1 MPHLCLFEDA
11 TVRHLLPLAAT
22 RAAGDLRVGIQTLA
36 ERQRRAFALDGLF
49 LHTRASV
56 ARVAAQAHPQAL
68 VNTIGPNDGVLFVN
82 QRWLVE
88 EGDLVKRLRAA
99 ARPGQPACAFHQGDT
114 IVAAWH
120 PNPPADLIATEFVG
134 HFQFEGMPEE
144 RVEGAALISRLW
156 HLLDD
161 VPARIAA
168 DFDRLT
174 RSSGSLGLP
183 GNEGTAV
190 HPSATLVDPERIYLA
205 PGATVRPGAILN
217 AERGPIYLAEG
228 AVVEEGAIGIGPLY
242 LGPHARLKA
251 AARAEGSAV
260 GLHSKVGGEVHDSI
274 VHSFSNKSH
283 DGYLGNSYLGQWC
296 NLGADTNTSNLKN
309 DYGHVTVYDAVAEDF
324 VDTERQ
330 FVGLVMGDHS
340 KCSINTMFN
349 TGTVVGVFCNL
360 FGAGFP
366 PRWVPGFS
374 WGGADGLVPYRVDK
388 ALRVAEA
395 VMARRD
401 VPLTDANRAMLEAL
415 AAAADG
421 PRTSEQ

>member
-49 LHTRASV
+49 FHTRDSV
-56 ARVAAQAHPQAL
+56 ARVTAQAHPQAL
-68 VNTIGPNDGVLFVN
+68 VNTIGQNDGVLFVN

-88 EGDLVKRLRAA
+88 EGNPGSGSGQSLVERLRAA
-99 ARPGQPACAFHQGDT
+99 VQSGEPARAFHQGDT

-120 PNPPADLIATEFVG
+120 PNPPADFIATEFVS

-161 VPARIAA
+161 VPERIAA
-168 DFDRLT
+168 DFDA
-174 RSSGSLGLP
+174 LGLA
-183 GNEGTAV
+183 GHDGTAV
-190 HPSATLVDPERIYLA
+190 HPSATLVNPERIYLA

-217 AERGPIYLAEG
+217 ADAGPVYVAEG

-251 AARAEGSAV
+251 AARVEGSAI
-260 GLHSKVGGEVHDSI
+260 GLHSKVGGEVHGSI
-274 VHSFSNKSH
+274 VHSYSNKAH
-283 DGYLGNSYLGQWC
+283 DGYLGDSYLGQWC

-309 DYGHVTVYDAVAEDF
+309 DYGHVTVYDPVAEDF

-330 FVGLVMGDHS
+330 FVGLFMGDHS

-366 PRWVPGFS
+366 PRHVPSFS
-374 WGGADGLVPYRVDK
+374 WGGADGLVEYRIEK

-401 VPLTDANRAMLEAL
+401 VPLTDTNRGLLEAL
-415 AAAADG
+415 AREAG
-421 PRTSEQ
+421 KHRSS